1 MSFIFVRVGFL
12 ILPLILLV
20 NVSTA
25 HAELQRWTDDNGV
38 IYYRQVEPIPEP
50 VATKPSTPAAKK
62 TSSSRT
68 KRSTTAKREKA
79 AARKRRQT
87 AEREAARQEKHCARL
102 QAKLDR
108 IEQQLD
114 DGYREPKGNTLRRQR
129 RDVQSDLF
137 RDCS

>member
-1 MSFIFVRVGFL
+1 MSWGNWGWI
-12 ILPLILLV
+12 ILVVAVPA
-20 NVSTA
+20 TT

-50 VATKPSTPAAKK
+50 VAKKPPQSVAKK
-62 TSSSRT
+62 AST
-68 KRSTTAKREKA
+68 KRSATAKSEEA

-87 AEREAARQEKHCARL
+87 AEREEARQEKHCARL

>member
-1 MSFIFVRVGFL
+1 MKG
-12 ILPLILLV
+12 ILGTSVMVAALASGL
-20 NVSTA
+20 A

-50 VATKPSTPAAKK
+50 VSTKSSTPATRKS
-62 TSSSRT
+62 TTDRT
-68 KRSTTAKREKA
+68 KGSTTAKREKA
-79 AARKRRQT
+79 AARKRRQA
-87 AEREAARQEKHCARL
+87 AEREEARQEKHCARL

-108 IEQQLD
+108 IQQQLD

>member
-1 MSFIFVRVGFL
+1 MKGSL
-12 ILPLILLV
+12 SILVAVAVLV
-20 NVSTA
+20 PGLA

-50 VATKPSTPAAKK
+50 ASTKSSTPAAKK

-102 QAKLDR
+102 QAKLER

-129 RDVQSDLF
+129 RDVQSNLF
-137 RDCS
+137 RDCG

>member
-1 MSFIFVRVGFL
+1 MKGSL
-12 ILPLILLV
+12 SILVAVAVLV
-20 NVSTA
+20 PGLA

-50 VATKPSTPAAKK
+50 ASTKSSTPAAKK

-79 AARKRRQT
+79 AARKRRQL
-87 AEREAARQEKHCARL
+87 AEREEARQEKHCARL